1 MKSILPVKKFLGLV
15 DLTPGLVNAS
25 FGLPKW
31 QAVKMI
37 FFAPCFLIKNYVVD
51 LKLIIPGLLNT
62 VFYSAFQTLLQDN
75 EILLQ
80 PDSHLH
86 YHQQS

>member
-15 DLTPGLVNAS
+15 DMTSGCS
-25 FGLPKW
+25 LPKW
-31 QAVKMI
+31 QVVKMI
-37 FFAPCFLIKNYVVD
+37 FFAPCFLIMNYIVD
-51 LKLIIPGLLNT
+51 LKLIIPGLSNT
-62 VFYSAFQTLLQDN
+62 VFYSAFQILLQDN

-80 PDSHLH
+80 RDSHQH

>member
-15 DLTPGLVNAS
+15 DMTSGCS
-25 FGLPKW
+25 FPKW
-31 QAVKMI
+31 QVVKMI
-37 FFAPCFLIKNYVVD
+37 FFAPCFLIMNYIVD

-62 VFYSAFQTLLQDN
+62 VFYSAFQIPLQDN

-80 PDSHLH
+80 PDSHQH
-86 YHQQS
+86 YHQQP

>member
-15 DLTPGLVNAS
+15 DMTSGCS
-25 FGLPKW
+25 LPKW
-31 QAVKMI
+31 QVVKMI
-37 FFAPCFLIKNYVVD
+37 FFAPCFLIMNYIVD

-62 VFYSAFQTLLQDN
+62 VFYSAFQILLQDN

-80 PDSHLH
+80 LDSHQH